1 MDGAYAQA
9 GRVRRDG
16 FATVTSAHD
25 VWHEGE
31 RALHRSLGV
40 EEKMQTRGQI
50 VVRGYMPDQ
59 HREFFEKL
67 QFIVLSAVDED
78 GQVWPFIRVGGSG
91 FIQSPHP
98 TTLVISSQPMLGEP
112 EGLDLDVG
120 AKISVLGIE
129 LETKRRNRMNGTIS
143 RRDDQ
148 QLYINVD
155 QSFGN
160 CPRYIHVR
168 KRVATSPLLAGKR
181 TQSRTFNAADV
192 DQIRQA
198 DMLFIASRAPEL
210 TEDRRAGVDV
220 NHRGGLPG
228 FVRVLDDQTLIIPDY
243 DGNKFFNTFG
253 NIMRDTRCGLQFPDF
268 QTGDLLTLN
277 GHAEVIAD
285 DPTGVASYGSN
296 RYLKFKTDTVR
307 RAAGVFPLC
316 YQLQDV
322 SDNPPEPPRIKS

>member
-1 MDGAYAQA
+1 M
-9 GRVRRDG
+9 
-16 FATVTSAHD
+16 TPAHD

-67 QFIVLSAVDED
+67 RFLVLSAVDKD
-78 GQVWPFIRVGGSG
+78 GRVWPFMRFGGVG
-91 FIQSPHP
+91 FIQSPDS
-98 TTLVISSQPMLGEP
+98 TTLVVSSQPLPSEP
-112 EGLDLDVG
+112 DGLDLNEG

-143 RRDDQ
+143 YRDHQ
-148 QLYINVD
+148 QLHISVD

-168 KRVATSPLLAGKR
+168 KRVKSASSLAEKLS
-181 TQSRTFNAADV
+181 QSKKFNAADFNKM
-192 DQIRQA
+192 RRA

-210 TEDRRAGVDV
+210 TQDRRAGVDV

-253 NIMRDTRCGLQFPDF
+253 NIMRDPRCGIQFPDF

-285 DPTGVASYGSN
+285 DPTGMATYGSN
-296 RYLKFKTDTVR
+296 RYLKFKAEILR
-307 RAAGVFPLC
+307 RAVGAFALC
-316 YQLQDV
+316 YHLQDV
-322 SDNPPEPPRIKS
+322 SDNPPEPPRIKP